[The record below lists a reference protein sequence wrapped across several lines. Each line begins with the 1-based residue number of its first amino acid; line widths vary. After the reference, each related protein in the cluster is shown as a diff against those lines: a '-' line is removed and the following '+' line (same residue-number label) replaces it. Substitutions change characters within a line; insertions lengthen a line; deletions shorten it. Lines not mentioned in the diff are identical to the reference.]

1 MDQNLL
7 PTSVSA
13 TNVDVRPLP
22 WVCNA
27 ELVHLEPL
35 SANDWELLE
44 IHASELEAGSLL
56 SQVCVVYPSQKL
68 PIRLGRYGDIAWVKV
83 LDVGFDECTLDVGSG
98 ACSDF
103 DSDSDFSFGGL
114 HDNRD
119 EGLRHECLRL
129 VADTEVVVIP
139 KLRTDDSSQRCALPT
154 CNLCVYPTSGDYSR
168 EMKALFDVSCDI
180 NGGDEPNINGGDEP
194 KPVGAIPECPP
205 WFTGAIH
212 SSTFDALM
220 RRTETNGK
228 NQSDI
233 VIATVV
239 PAKES
244 SVSAESVALIVV
256 ADDVPHGC
264 IGEFSIL

>member
-1 MDQNLL
+1 MDQHLL

-13 TNVDVRPLP
+13 TNVDVQPLP

-27 ELVHLEPL
+27 ESVHLEPL

-83 LDVGFDECTLDVGSG
+83 LDVGFDECTFDVGSG
-98 ACSDF
+98 TCSDF
-103 DSDSDFSFGGL
+103 DSDSDSSFGGL
-114 HDNRD
+114 HNNRD

-139 KLRTDDSSQRCALPT
+139 NLRTDDSSQRCVLPT
-154 CNLCVYPTSGDYSR
+154 CNLCVYPTSEDYSR
-168 EMKALFDVSCDI
+168 EMKALFDTSSDL
-180 NGGDEPNINGGDEP
+180 NGGDEP

-212 SSTFDALM
+212 SSTFDDLM
-220 RRTETNGK
+220 RRTETNEK

-233 VIATVV
+233 VVATVV
-239 PAKES
+239 RAKES
-244 SVSAESVALIVV
+244 SVSTKSIALVVV

-264 IGEFSIL
+264 IGEFSNLI